1 LIHATL
7 HQLKVFEA
15 TARHGSFTRAAEE
28 LYLTQPTVS
37 IQVKQLTKAVGL
49 PLFEQIGKRLYL
61 TQAGQKLLETCQEIF
76 AGLDQFEM
84 AVSDLKGLKQGQLRL
99 AVITTAKY
107 FVPRLLGPFC
117 QRFPGIEI
125 SLKVTNHQNI
135 QERMVNN
142 EDDLYI
148 ISSPPEQPDLK
159 IYPFLE
165 NPLVVIGPKDHP
177 LAKKSNIPI
186 QALNGE
192 AFIMREPGSGTRHA
206 VQKLFAEHDVDVKV
220 RLELGS
226 NEAIKQA
233 IAGGLGISVL
243 SLHTIISEGT
253 EGEFAILDVE
263 NFPIERHWYVA
274 SLAGKQLSVVSQ
286 AFLDYLLEESHTLV
300 EKFLPGIRPAPEAGT
315 SQSGAGKATKGS
327 KGGKKS
333 GKVLSKAS

>member
-1 LIHATL
+1 LFHATL

-61 TQAGQKLLETCQEIF
+61 TQAGQKLLDTCQQVFE
-76 AGLDQFEM
+76 GLDQFEM
-84 AVSDLKGLKQGQLRL
+84 AVADIKGMKQGQLRI

-117 QRFPGIEI
+117 QRFPGIDI
-125 SLKVTNHQNI
+125 SLKVTNHQHI

-148 ISSPPEQPDLK
+148 ISQPLEQPDLTVH
-159 IYPFLE
+159 PFLE
-165 NPLVVIGPKDHP
+165 NPLVVLAPKDHP
-177 LAKKSNIPI
+177 LAGRRNIPI
-186 QALNGE
+186 QALDGE
-192 AFIMREPGSGTRHA
+192 SFIMREPGSGTRQA
-206 VQKLFAEHDVDVKV
+206 IQSLFEAHEVEVRV

-226 NEAIKQA
+226 NEAIKHA

-253 EGEFAILDVE
+253 AGEFAILDVE
-263 NFPIERHWYVA
+263 HFPIERQWYI
-274 SLAGKQLSVVSQ
+274 SHLAGKQLSVV
-286 AFLDYLLEESHTLV
+286 ANTFLSYMMEESHALAS
-300 EKFLPGIRPAPEAGT
+300 KLLPGIHPVSNEEKQP
-315 SQSGAGKATKGS
+315 
-327 KGGKKS
+327 
-333 GKVLSKAS
+333 VLTP

>member
-1 LIHATL
+1 MFHATL

-61 TQAGQKLLETCQEIF
+61 TQAGQQLLDTCQKVFE
-76 AGLDQFEM
+76 GLDQFEM
-84 AVSDLKGLKQGQLRL
+84 SVADLKGMKQGQLRI

-117 QRFPGIEI
+117 NRFPGIDI

-148 ISSPPEQPDLK
+148 ISQSPEQPDLK
-159 IYPFLE
+159 IHPFLE
-165 NPLVVIGPKDHP
+165 NPLVVIAPKDHP
-177 LAKKSNIPI
+177 LAGKRDIPI
-186 QALNGE
+186 QALTGE
-192 AFIMREPGSGTRHA
+192 QFIMREPGSGTRQA
-206 VQKLFAEHDVDVKV
+206 VQGLFEAHDVEVKV

-253 EGEFAILDVE
+253 SGEFAILDVE
-263 NFPIERHWYVA
+263 HFPIERHWYVA
-274 SLAGKQLSVVSQ
+274 HLAGKQLSVV
-286 AFLDYLLEESHTLV
+286 ANTFLQYLLEEGHPMAAKL
-300 EKFLPGIRPAPEAGT
+300 LPGIRPA
-315 SQSGAGKATKGS
+315 ATTLETVKES
-327 KGGKKS
+327 
-333 GKVLSKAS
+333 VAS

>member
-1 LIHATL
+1 LFHATL

-61 TQAGQKLLETCQEIF
+61 TQAGQKLLDTCQQVFE
-76 AGLDQFEM
+76 GLDQFEM
-84 AVSDLKGLKQGQLRL
+84 AVADIKGMKQGQLKI

-117 QRFPGIEI
+117 QRYPGIDI
-125 SLKVTNHQNI
+125 SLKVTNHQHI

-148 ISSPPEQPDLK
+148 ISQPLEQPDLTVH
-159 IYPFLE
+159 PFLD
-165 NPLVVIGPKDHP
+165 NPLVVLAPKDHP
-177 LAKKSNIPI
+177 LVGQHNIPI
-186 QALNGE
+186 QALDGE
-192 AFIMREPGSGTRHA
+192 SFIMREPGSGTRQAIQGLFEEHEVA
-206 VQKLFAEHDVDVKV
+206 VRV

-226 NEAIKQA
+226 NEAIKHA

-253 EGEFAILDVE
+253 AGEFAILDVE
-263 NFPIERHWYVA
+263 HFPIERQWYISHLA
-274 SLAGKQLSVVSQ
+274 SKQLSVV
-286 AFLDYLLEESHTLV
+286 ANTFLSYLMEESHALA
-300 EKFLPGIRPAPEAGT
+300 KKLLPGIRSSAPTGEEK
-315 SQSGAGKATKGS
+315 QPVLTK
-327 KGGKKS
+327 
-333 GKVLSKAS
+333 V